1 MKKRTKMIV
10 GLVSLVVVGGIG
22 AGAAKS
28 RGENGVEV
36 RFEAVQQ
43 RDLVALVSAS
53 GWIRPHKKVDVQA
66 DIMGRIVELNVQEG
80 QDVTK
85 GQVLLRID
93 PTQYR
98 AIVTRAQ
105 ASVSEALARE
115 AQARA
120 SGIQAKRAAD
130 RAKALAAQGENLISR
145 QQVEDAETQLEVQ
158 QELMR
163 AAQYGVQMAR
173 AALAEAQDQLDKT
186 VIRAPMN
193 GVITRLEVEEGETAI
208 VGTMNNPGSLLLTV
222 ADLSSM
228 EAVIRVDE
236 TDVPELKLG
245 DSASVEIDA
254 FPKTKFIGRVTEISH
269 SSTRNPDQ
277 VAQQGGAST
286 QSVDYEIVIRLD
298 NPPRTLRSDLS
309 ATAEV
314 VTASRQKALSIPIIA
329 LTVRER
335 GNVKALPTD
344 DPKAKAA
351 AVAAEKDKSEDE
363 EGVFIL
369 KDGKAHFVQVKTG
382 ITGREHFEV
391 LDGLSA
397 KDTVVAGPYEAVRSL
412 EEGKPLRPIVEN
424 NGDKKGGKGAAAEEK
439 KK

>member
-1 MKKRTKMIV
+1 MTKRTKMIV
-10 GLVSLVVVGGIG
+10 GVLSLVVVAGIG
-22 AGAAKS
+22 VGAAATRDDK
-28 RGENGVEV
+28 GQEV
-36 RFEAVQQ
+36 KLEPVQE
-43 RDLVALVSAS
+43 RDLVAIVSAS

-66 DIMGRIVELNVQEG
+66 DIMGRIVELNVAEG
-80 QDVTK
+80 DAVSR
-85 GQVLLRID
+85 GQVLMRID
-93 PTQYR
+93 PTQYQAAVAR
-98 AIVTRAQ
+98 ANA
-105 ASVSEALARE
+105 AVSEALARE
-115 AQARA
+115 AQAKA
-120 SGIQAKRAAD
+120 SVIQAKRNHD
-130 RAKALAAQGENLISR
+130 RSKALASQGENLISR
-145 QQVEDAETQLEVQ
+145 QQVEDAETQLQVQ
-158 QELMR
+158 QELLR

-173 AALAEAQDQLDKT
+173 AGLAEAQDQLNKT

-193 GVITRLEVEEGETAI
+193 GVVTRLEVEEGETAI

-222 ADLSSM
+222 ADLSTM

-236 TDVPELKLG
+236 TDVPEMKLG

-254 FPKTKFIGRVTEISH
+254 FPKTKFVGRVTEISH
-269 SSTRNPDQ
+269 SSTRNPDA

-314 VTASRQKALSIPIIA
+314 VTATRRKVLSIPIIA

-344 DPKAKAA
+344 DPKAKEAA
-351 AVAAEKDKSEDE
+351 EAAEKDKSTDE
-363 EGVFIL
+363 EGVFIVRDN
-369 KDGKAHFVQVKTG
+369 KVKFVQVKTG

-391 LDGLSA
+391 LEGLTT
-397 KDTVVAGPYEAVRSL
+397 KDTVVAGPYDAVRGL
-412 EEGKPLRPIVEN
+412 EDGKKVYGMPSDTAKAGKP
-424 NGDKKGGKGAAAEEK
+424 ATQEK

>member
-1 MKKRTKMIV
+1 MKKRTKVIV
-10 GLVSLVVVGGIG
+10 GIVSLVVVGGIG
-22 AGAAKS
+22 AGAAAS
-28 RGENGVEV
+28 RNEGAVAV
-36 RFEAVQQ
+36 RLEAVQE

-53 GWIRPHKKVDVQA
+53 GWIRPHRKVDVQA
-66 DIMGRIVELNVQEG
+66 DIMGRIVELNVREG
-80 QDVTK
+80 QEVTK
-85 GQVLLRID
+85 GQVLMRID
-93 PTQYR
+93 PTQYQ
-98 AIVTRAQ
+98 AAVARAQ
-105 ASVSEALARE
+105 AAVSEALARE
-115 AQARA
+115 AQAKA
-120 SGIQAKRAAD
+120 NLLQAKRNHE
-130 RAKALAAQGENLISR
+130 RARALAAQGENLISK
-145 QQVEDAETQLEVQ
+145 QQVEDAETQYEVQ
-158 QELMR
+158 QELLR

-173 AALAEAQDQLDKT
+173 AGLAEAQDQLNKT

-222 ADLSSM
+222 ADLSEM

-254 FPKTKFIGRVTEISH
+254 FPKTKFIGSVTEISH
-269 SSTRNPDQ
+269 SSTRNPEQ

-286 QSVDYEIVIRLD
+286 QAVDYEIVIRLD

-314 VTASRQKALSIPIIA
+314 VTAARKKVLSIPIIA

-344 DPKAKAA
+344 DPKAKK
-351 AVAAEKDKSEDE
+351 AAEAAERDKSQDE
-363 EGVFIL
+363 EGVFIIRE
-369 KDGKAHFVQVKTG
+369 GKAHFVQVKTG

-391 LDGLSA
+391 IEGLTA

-412 EEGKPLRPIVEN
+412 EEGKLLRSIEDNSKAP
-424 NGDKKGGKGAAAEEK
+424 KEK
-439 KK
+439 KS

>member
-1 MKKRTKMIV
+1 
-10 GLVSLVVVGGIG
+10 
-22 AGAAKS
+22 
-28 RGENGVEV
+28 
-36 RFEAVQQ
+36 
-43 RDLVALVSAS
+43 
-53 GWIRPHKKVDVQA
+53 
-66 DIMGRIVELNVQEG
+66 
-80 QDVTK
+80 
-85 GQVLLRID
+85 
-93 PTQYR
+93 
-98 AIVTRAQ
+98 
-105 ASVSEALARE
+105 
-115 AQARA
+115 
-120 SGIQAKRAAD
+120 
-130 RAKALAAQGENLISR
+130 
-145 QQVEDAETQLEVQ
+145 
-158 QELMR
+158 
-163 AAQYGVQMAR
+163 
-173 AALAEAQDQLDKT
+173 
-186 VIRAPMN
+186 
-193 GVITRLEVEEGETAI
+193 
-208 VGTMNNPGSLLLTV
+208 LLLTV
-222 ADLSSM
+222 ADLSAM

-314 VTASRQKALSIPIIA
+314 VTAARKKALSIPIIA

-344 DPKAKAA
+344 DAKAKAA
-351 AVAAEKDKSEDE
+351 AIAAEKDKSADE

-391 LDGLSA
+391 LEGLTA

-412 EEGKPLRPIVEN
+412 EEGKALTAMIEN
-424 NGDKKGGKGAAAEEK
+424 TGDKKGGKGASEEK